1 MGDFVMNLN
10 DALKS
15 CGIIA
20 ILRGVTASEVI
31 QVADVLLEAGVKVV
45 EVPLNSPDPFVSI
58 SKLAKAF
65 AGRMVV
71 GAGTVLSV
79 QDVNMLKESGGT
91 ISVSPDCN
99 PETIA
104 RAIALGLDPLPG
116 VFTPTEAFAAIR
128 AGAQHLKLFPAEVAS
143 PTTVKA
149 WRAVLP
155 KAVQVHAVGGVTP
168 SNMAEWL
175 ACGVSGFGIGSSLYK
190 PGMSLS
196 TVSES
201 AATLVAAWR
210 QAKGL

>member
-1 MGDFVMNLN
+1 MQLN
-10 DALKS
+10 DALNA

-20 ILRGVTASEVI
+20 ILRGVKTDEV
-31 QVADVLLEAGVKVV
+31 VAVGDALYTAGVRIV
-45 EVPLNSPDPFVSI
+45 EVPLNSPDPFNSI
-58 SKLAKAF
+58 AKLAKAF

-79 QDVNMLKESGGT
+79 QDVNLLKDSGGT

-104 RAIALGLDPLPG
+104 RAIAVGLDPLPG
-116 VFTPTEAFAAIR
+116 VFTPTEAFEAIR
-128 AGAQHLKLFPAEVAS
+128 AGSQHLKLFPAEAAS
-143 PTTVKA
+143 PNTVKA

-155 KAVQVHAVGGVTP
+155 KHIQVHAVGGVTP

-196 TVSES
+196 AVSES

-210 QAKGL
+210 RAKGL

>member
-1 MGDFVMNLN
+1 MNLN

-20 ILRGVTASEVI
+20 ILRGVTADEVI
-31 QVADVLLEAGVKVV
+31 QVAEVLLEAGVKVV
-45 EVPLNSPDPFVSI
+45 EVPLNSPDPFTSI
-58 SKLAKAF
+58 GKLAKAF
-65 AGRMVV
+65 EGRMVV
-71 GAGTVLSV
+71 GAGTVLNV
-79 QDVNMLKESGGT
+79 QDVNLLKYSGGT
-91 ISVSPDCN
+91 ICVSPDCN
-99 PETIA
+99 PEVIA

-128 AGAQHLKLFPAEVAS
+128 AGAQHLKLFPAEAAS

-155 KAVQVHAVGGVTP
+155 KHIQVHAVGGVSP
-168 SNMAEWL
+168 SNMREWL

-196 TVSES
+196 AVSES